1 MQEDAQEI
9 ALRALEQTRVGGE
22 GEACLSEAL
31 VHLHQHATSAQQIY
45 NGRELMLFESQP
57 AKIGRLVDLLVQGNY
72 RETAA
77 KIVGISSRAIR
88 MWMEKAEAGEE
99 RFEAVAQVIQI
110 AEGLAEASAV
120 RNVMAAGRHP
130 QFWASSMTYL
140 ERKHPEKWGRRQD
153 DQSGPKV
160 QVIIGTGAGDVK
172 VAVIADQAKSGDENG
187 RSVPP
192 TQTAVTARRCSISS
206 AGAHR

>member
-1 MQEDAQEI
+1 MQGDAQEI
-9 ALRALEQTRVGGE
+9 ARRALTQTRDGGE

-31 VHLHQHATSAQQIY
+31 VHLHEQATHARQTY
-45 NGRELMLFESQP
+45 NGRELTLFESQP
-57 AKIGRLVDLLVQGNY
+57 ARIGRLIDLLVQGNY
-72 RETAA
+72 RDTAA

-88 MWMEKAEAGEE
+88 MWMEKADAGEE

-120 RNVMAAGRHP
+120 RNVMAAGKHP

-153 DQSGPKV
+153 DSAGPKV
-160 QVIIGTGAGDVK
+160 QVIIGAQASDVRVNVLAVATVVGDT
-172 VAVIADQAKSGDENG
+172 E
-187 RSVPP
+187 
-192 TQTAVTARRCSISS
+192 
-206 AGAHR
+206 